1 MTTLDLMIA
10 IIGGLALI
18 MAGWGTAKGVAW
30 SRLKEVEA
38 RMDRLERELEGE
50 YAYSRM
56 LVDHIYRGLP
66 PPPPPRPTRAAET
79 A

>member
-1 MTTLDLMIA
+1 MSTLDLVIA

-30 SRLKEVEA
+30 SRLKDVEA
-38 RMDRLERELEGE
+38 RMDRLEGDLEAE

-56 LVDHIYRGLP
+56 LIDHIYRGLP
-66 PPPPPRPTRAAET
+66 PPPPARPVRDAT
-79 A
+79 